1 VLVRTVVAGGILLGI
16 VCVASVSIV
25 TGAIIGT
32 GIGYLVEAVSAPKE
46 AGEAAK
52 ATVKS

>member
-1 VLVRTVVAGGILLGI
+1 LGI

-25 TGAIIGT
+25 TGAIVGT
-32 GIGYLVEAVSAPKE
+32 GIGYLLEAVAAPRE
-46 AGEAAK
+46 SGETAK